1 MKRLLLVLPVV
12 LLLGGAARAAD
23 DPFGKLTVDAV
34 AGKLGH
40 PGVFVYDNNPP
51 EKFAAGHLPGAKW
64 LEHDHVAASD
74 LPSDKTA
81 TLIFYCAN
89 EH

>member
-1 MKRLLLVLPVV
+1 VDEVSAKI
-12 LLLGGAARAAD
+12 
-23 DPFGKLTVDAV
+23 GK
-34 AGKLGH
+34 
-40 PGVFVYDNNPP
+40 PGVFVYDNNPQ

-64 LEHDHVAASD
+64 VESDHVTASD
-74 LPSDKTA
+74 LPREKTA